1 MKPDILVYSPI
12 SDDSRRALAAS
23 FTLHFIAEAAD
34 RETFLA
40 EHARQIRGIITEGP
54 RPIAPP

>member
-1 MKPDILVYSPI
+1 MNADILVYSPI

-23 FTLHFIAEAAD
+23 FTLHIIAEAAD